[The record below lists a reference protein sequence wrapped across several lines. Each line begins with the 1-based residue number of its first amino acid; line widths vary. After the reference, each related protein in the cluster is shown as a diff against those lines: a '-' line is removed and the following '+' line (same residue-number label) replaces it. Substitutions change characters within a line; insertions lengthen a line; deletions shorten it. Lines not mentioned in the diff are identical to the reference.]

1 MGLLIGTSSQEISS
15 EETSSEETS
24 SEEINSKETSSEGV
38 SSEESTDIS
47 SSVEDGHQNS
57 SETESVIVQI
67 VENNDDNNGNY
78 QIVTEDGL
86 PETGEKENSFIFVA
100 LSLIVLGLSF
110 ILVGHKKENY

>member
-15 EETSSEETS
+15 EEPSSV
-24 SEEINSKETSSEGV
+24 ETSSEGV

-47 SSVEDGHQNS
+47 SSVEDGHQNY

-67 VENNDDNNGNY
+67 VENNDDNNGNNR
-78 QIVTEDGL
+78 IVTEDWL

-110 ILVGHKKENY
+110 ILAGHKKENH